1 MKLIALILAFIFCFI
16 GSAVSE
22 SAATPTD
29 LIEIEEEEE
38 LIEIDDDDWGEIDIE
53 FERQVFL
60 TIGKDPQYLGDE
72 MILIATLVN
81 FKPKDN
87 YEIFWQYSTDEILW
101 IPIDGEHEKILTVTI
116 DENNYDYWWRV
127 LIKMEE

>member
-1 MKLIALILAFIFCFI
+1 MKKLIALLIALICLF

-22 SAATPTD
+22 SPATPTN
-29 LIEIEEEEE
+29 LIEDY
-38 LIEIDDDDWGEIDIE
+38 IEIDDDDWGEIDIE

-60 TIGKDPQYLGDE
+60 TIGKDPQYFGDE

-81 FKPKDN
+81 FKPEDN
-87 YEIFWQYSTDEILW
+87 YEIFWQYSTDENLW
-101 IPIDGEHEKILTVTI
+101 TPINGEHERILTVII

-127 LIKMEE
+127 SIKMEG

>member
-1 MKLIALILAFIFCFI
+1 MRKFIALVIAFLILCC
-16 GSAVSE
+16 GSAMSE
-22 SAATPTD
+22 DAATLTD
-29 LIEIEEEEE
+29 IEELVEIE
-38 LIEIDDDDWGEIDIE
+38 DDDWGEIDIE

-81 FKPKDN
+81 FKPEDN

-101 IPIDGEHEKILTVTI
+101 IPIDGEHEQTLTVII

-127 LIKMEE
+127 SIKMEE

>member
-1 MKLIALILAFIFCFI
+1 MRKFIALVIAFLILCC
-16 GSAVSE
+16 GSAMSE
-22 SAATPTD
+22 DAATPTD
-29 LIEIEEEEE
+29 IEELVEIE
-38 LIEIDDDDWGEIDIE
+38 DDDWGEINIE

-81 FKPKDN
+81 FKPEDN
-87 YEIFWQYSTDEILW
+87 YEIFWQYSADENLW
-101 IPIDGEHEKILTVTI
+101 IPIDGEHEKILTVII

-127 LIKMEE
+127 SVKMEG

>member
-1 MKLIALILAFIFCFI
+1 MRKFIALVIAFLILCC
-16 GSAVSE
+16 GSAISE
-22 SAATPTD
+22 NAATPTD
-29 LIEIEEEEE
+29 IEELVEIE
-38 LIEIDDDDWGEIDIE
+38 DDDWGEINIE

-81 FKPKDN
+81 FKPEDN
-87 YEIFWQYSTDEILW
+87 YEIFWQYSADENLW
-101 IPIDGEHEKILTVTI
+101 IPIDGEHEKTLTVII

-127 LIKMEE
+127 SVKMEG

>member
-1 MKLIALILAFIFCFI
+1 MKKLIALLIALICLF

-22 SAATPTD
+22 SPATPTD
-29 LIEIEEEEE
+29 LIEEE
-38 LIEIDDDDWGEIDIE
+38 LVEIDDDDWGEIDIE

-81 FKPKDN
+81 FKPEDN
-87 YEIFWQYSTDEILW
+87 YEIFWQYSTDENLW
-101 IPIDGEHEKILTVTI
+101 IPIDGEHEKTLTVII
-116 DENNYDYWWRV
+116 DKNNYDYWWRV
-127 LIKMEE
+127 SVKMEE

>member
-1 MKLIALILAFIFCFI
+1 MRKFIALVIAFVILCC
-16 GSAVSE
+16 GSAISE
-22 SAATPTD
+22 NAATPTD
-29 LIEIEEEEE
+29 LIEEE
-38 LIEIDDDDWGEIDIE
+38 LVEIDDDDWGEIDIE

-81 FKPKDN
+81 FKPEDN
-87 YEIFWQYSTDEILW
+87 YEIFWQYSTDENLW
-101 IPIDGEHEKILTVTI
+101 IPIDGEHEKTLTVII

-127 LIKMEE
+127 SIQMEG